1 MSSQENTPPR
11 QARDRHLSLKATEIF
26 EHKRQALV
34 NSIDQ
39 YVKRI
44 DQCISDL
51 EDPDDMVLARKNVQK
66 AHFNHERYTSSC
78 NRLLALYMSAGTT

>member
-26 EHKRQALV
+26 EHKRLALA

-51 EDPDDMVLARKNVQK
+51 EDPDDMVLARKNVQN
-66 AHFNHERYTSSC
+66 FIPSC
-78 NRLLALYMSAGTT
+78 LVLNIAYELCFLLMRQ